1 MMKSNEDKIKAGV
14 TPNFSDDSVR
24 IQAGSF
30 VFDNKWI
37 NFNGAVL
44 KVTDYITTVLRG
56 SRTRF
61 FKDRSY
67 AVFLLVGLDP
77 VQGLKIA
84 EGRHVLFTTLQAVP
98 VPESYDFL
106 PLVGVVVV
114 QDGTRDLNY
123 GYLPLK
129 NDNIV
134 ALSGYGNIIDKNLKG
149 DPGEDSTV
157 HGETG
162 LIGHTGL
169 QGLTGLQGA
178 LGVTGYQSPAL
189 APQRGET
196 GLMGMTGINWDIH
209 VPFLEFF

>member
-1 MMKSNEDKIKAGV
+1 MKSNENKVKAGV

-30 VFDNKWI
+30 VFDNRWI
-37 NFNGAVL
+37 NFNGAVF
-44 KVTDYITTVLRG
+44 KVTDYIATVLRG

-61 FKDRSY
+61 FKDRNY

-84 EGRHVLFTTLQAVP
+84 EGRHVSFTTMQAVP

-106 PLVGVVVV
+106 PLIGVVVV

-123 GYLPLK
+123 GYQPLK

-134 ALSGYGNIIDKNLKG
+134 ALSGFGNIIDKDLKG
-149 DPGEDSTV
+149 DPGENSFV
-157 HGETG
+157 YGETG
-162 LIGHTGL
+162 LTGDTGL
-169 QGLTGLQGA
+169 QGITGQQG
-178 LGVTGYQSPAL
+178 GFGITGHQSPL
-189 APQRGET
+189 LMPQQGET

-209 VPFLEFF
+209 VPFQVFF